1 MEISVLSVYL
11 NEDRVL
17 EKCVSL
23 CFFFFVIHVYYF
35 ISINNVPV
43 FQSVQFLEY
52 VICVYR
58 NNIRNENM

>member
-1 MEISVLSVYL
+1 MKIVYWRNVFL
-11 NEDRVL
+11 
-17 EKCVSL
+17 CVF
-23 CFFFFVIHVYYF
+23 FFFFVIHVYYF

>member
-1 MEISVLSVYL
+1 MFL
-11 NEDRVL
+11 
-17 EKCVSL
+17 CV
-23 CFFFFVIHVYYF
+23 FFFFVIHVYYF